1 MRSRFIKSDYK
12 FQSMTRVK
20 IAIALLVASLILLI
34 IYGSDVFVKPRGFLP
49 FGVAVRGGVLGGSA
63 VIMSVIG
70 FIIGRKEPSSAVSAL
85 LFING
90 GLIITGLIALIGQG
104 ALASNNS
111 SSAARTTIG
120 STIGLGV
127 ILLGL
132 GIWKVMLDKKIVV
145 KRR

>member
-1 MRSRFIKSDYK
+1 
-12 FQSMTRVK
+12 MTRVK

-34 IYGSDVFVKPRGFLP
+34 IYGSHVFVKPRGFLP
-49 FGVAVRGGVLGGSA
+49 FGVAVRGGILGGGA
-63 VIMSVIG
+63 VIMSVFG
-70 FIIGRKEPSSAVSAL
+70 FVIGRKEPSSAVSAL

-90 GLIITGLIALIGQG
+90 GLIIAGLIALIGQG

-111 SSAARTTIG
+111 SAARTTIG
-120 STIGLGV
+120 STIGLGA

>member
-49 FGVAVRGGVLGGSA
+49 FGVAVRGGVLGGGA
-63 VIMSVIG
+63 VVMSVIG

-85 LFING
+85 LFINC
-90 GLIITGLIALIGQG
+90 GL
-104 ALASNNS
+104 
-111 SSAARTTIG
+111 
-120 STIGLGV
+120 
-127 ILLGL
+127 LLQ
-132 GIWKVMLDKKIVV
+132 V
-145 KRR
+145 

>member
-34 IYGSDVFVKPRGFLP
+34 IYGSDVFIKPRGFLP
-49 FGVAVRGGVLGGSA
+49 FGVAVRGGVLGGGA
-63 VIMSVIG
+63 VVMSVIG

-104 ALASNNS
+104 PLASNNS

-120 STIGLGV
+120 STIGLGA

>member
-49 FGVAVRGGVLGGSA
+49 FGVAVRGGVLGGGA
-63 VIMSVIG
+63 VVMSVIG

-90 GLIITGLIALIGQG
+90 GLIIAGLIALIGQG

>member
-49 FGVAVRGGVLGGSA
+49 FGVAVRGGVLGGGA
-63 VIMSVIG
+63 IVMSVIG
-70 FIIGRKEPSSAVSAL
+70 FIIA
-85 LFING
+85 
-90 GLIITGLIALIGQG
+90 GLIALIGQG
-104 ALASNNS
+104 ALASNNR

-120 STIGLGV
+120 STIGLGA

-132 GIWKVMLDKKIVV
+132 GIWKVMLDKK
-145 KRR
+145 